1 MKKTIRLTIYFFIA
15 ALLVVDGLIVKYSLT
30 DTDLGTRFKNY
41 NHSLLSSDII
51 FYYALFI
58 AIIGLIFYVL
68 GKSKRSNLKDS
79 TVIYSALLIIPFLL
93 VLAGTPIMETI
104 YPGEVGKS
112 TLSTLFM
119 WFISLATFA
128 AMAWIVMILGTFLK
142 QAVIMLT
149 NKGAKPRPATVQHET
164 SATDAKQFKI
174 KEDGFKEI
182 RKQILMR
189 SIPLMLISG
198 TVGLL
203 IFVFNTANKDL
214 PEGNV
219 LPYIIPMILVFFALG
234 TINVLKR
241 QKAIYKS
248 YELRIDENGIARQQA
263 STPTISLLFSEIKSI
278 TKSKQGAYVIA
289 GNNRSNLIIVP
300 AQLEELDVL
309 INIIQANC
317 GLPISHPKPLLER
330 LTLPI
335 ALVVIGLMATT
346 YLSANKILVAISGVL
361 LIALMGYSFIALQ
374 TNKNIDNRTSRSS
387 YWMIFMILVIIGM
400 IVSKLMI

>member
-1 MKKTIRLTIYFFIA
+1 MKKAIRLTIYFFIA
-15 ALLVVDGLIVKYSLT
+15 ALLVVDGLIVKYFLT
-30 DTDLGTRFKNY
+30 DTDLGARFKNY
-41 NHSLLSSDII
+41 NQSLLSSDII

-58 AIIGLIFYVL
+58 VLIGLIFYVL

-79 TVIYSALLIIPFLL
+79 TVIYSALLIIPFSL

-112 TLSTLFM
+112 ALATLFI
-119 WFISLATFA
+119 WFVCLATFA

-142 QAVIMLT
+142 QAVIMFT
-149 NKGAKPRPATVQHET
+149 NKEVKPQPAAVQHET
-164 SATDAKQFKI
+164 FATDAKQFKI
-174 KEDGFKEI
+174 KADGFKEI
-182 RKQILMR
+182 RKQIIMR
-189 SIPLMLISG
+189 LIPLIVISG
-198 TVGLL
+198 TIGLL
-203 IFVFNTANKDL
+203 IFVFSPANNVH
-214 PEGNV
+214 PEVNV

-248 YELRIDENGIARQQA
+248 YTLKIDENGITRQQA

-317 GLPISHPKPLLER
+317 SLPISDQKPLLER

-335 ALVVIGLMATT
+335 AFVVIGLLATT
-346 YLSANKILVAISGVL
+346 YLSTNKILVAVSGVL
-361 LIALMGYSFIALQ
+361 LIAFMGYSFINLQ
-374 TNKNIDNRTSRSS
+374 TNKNIDNRTRRSS

-400 IVSKLMI
+400 IVGKLMS